1 MLDSV
6 GNSLSLF
13 ALTPQVEEAPN
24 DARLVTTG
32 FLERPRNFTSKQENR
47 PTISSQ

>member
-13 ALTPQVEEAPN
+13 ALTPEVEEAPD
-24 DARLVTTG
+24 DARLVTAG
-32 FLERPRNFTSKQENR
+32 FLKQPRNFTSKQENR
-47 PTISSQ
+47 PTTSSQ